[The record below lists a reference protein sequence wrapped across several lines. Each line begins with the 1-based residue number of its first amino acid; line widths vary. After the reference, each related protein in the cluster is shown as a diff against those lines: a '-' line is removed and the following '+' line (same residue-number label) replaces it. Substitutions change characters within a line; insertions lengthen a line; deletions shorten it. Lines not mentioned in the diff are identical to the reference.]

1 MDIQNNE
8 QVHCVDEYIPNHANN
23 TQTQEIISFNVGDM
37 EVKKILND
45 DNPTIIKTNRFDK
58 VIMTNNGIIYANGL

>member
-23 TQTQEIISFNVGDM
+23 TQTQEIISFNIDDM
-37 EVKKILND
+37 EAERVLD
-45 DNPTIIKTNRFDK
+45 DNTPIVIKTNRFDRI
-58 VIMTNNGIIYANGL
+58 VITNNGTIYAKGL

>member
-1 MDIQNNE
+1 MDIQNNK
-8 QVHCVDEYIPNHANN
+8 QVHCVDAYTPRHVDT
-23 TQTQEIISFNVGDM
+23 TQHQEIISFNVGDM